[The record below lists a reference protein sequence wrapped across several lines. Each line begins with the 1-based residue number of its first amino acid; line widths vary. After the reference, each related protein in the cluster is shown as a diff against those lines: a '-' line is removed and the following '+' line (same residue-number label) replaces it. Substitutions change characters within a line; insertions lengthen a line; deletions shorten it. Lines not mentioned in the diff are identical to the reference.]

1 MAIER
6 SHQARADTMASIE
19 GGFRQARDGKNG
31 NIAAGALP
39 GFFLGE
45 LGPVVVNQAVAQV
58 RERLQMRIMALD
70 IEVREDEFQY
80 GRRRERA
87 ARNR

>member
-1 MAIER
+1 MCIR
-6 SHQARADTMASIE
+6 DRARADAIVSIE
-19 GGFRQARDGKNG
+19 RWFREERDEKIG

-45 LGPVVVNQAVAQV
+45 LGPVVFNQAVAQV
-58 RERLQMRIMALD
+58 PERLQMRIMALD
-70 IEVREDEFQY
+70 IEVHEDEFQY